1 MITFVAAVISQESQ
15 TFNKHALINSLT
27 KLLLIINIMTLVVT
41 QKPFITHLRHACLS
55 LFFLQTHI
63 KSSMSEAYLPLPHQS
78 QLHTCLFFSKSH
90 TFLYPFQFIFFL
102 LFPFQ
107 FTLLNKTIQ
116 FPFHDYIPLFSSPC
130 WYTLFA
136 HEFFPLIVLPNLF
149 VQTRVDW
156 CGIP

>member
-1 MITFVAAVISQESQ
+1 MITFAAAVIFQESQ

-27 KLLLIINIMTLVVT
+27 KLLLIINIMMLAVT

-55 LFFLQTHI
+55 LFFLQYTLVIHVWSLCAI
-63 KSSMSEAYLPLPHQS
+63 TLSVRTLHMPIFLWIAYIPLSLSVHF
-78 QLHTCLFFSKSH
+78 C
-90 TFLYPFQFIFFL
+90 L

-107 FTLLNKTIQ
+107 FTLLNKTIH

-130 WYTLFA
+130 WYTLFV
-136 HEFFPLIVLPNLF
+136 HELFPLIVLPNLF